1 MLLSQLIEHMQGL
14 MAEHGDGE
22 VWLEESDGESI
33 PYHAEWFMFYEEAN
47 RDTPDNVYVI

>member
-1 MLLSQLIEHMQGL
+1 MLLSQLIKHMQNL
-14 MAEHGDGE
+14 IAEHGDGE

-33 PYHAEWFMFYEEAN
+33 PYRAEWLMFYEEAN